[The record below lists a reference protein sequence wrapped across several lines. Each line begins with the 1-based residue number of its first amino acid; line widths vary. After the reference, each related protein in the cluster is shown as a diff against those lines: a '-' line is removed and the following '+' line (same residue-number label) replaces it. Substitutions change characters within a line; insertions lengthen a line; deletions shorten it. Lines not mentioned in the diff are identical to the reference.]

1 MPTFSPLD
9 PAAISCPQ
17 SPHVTLSFFLSL
29 GVVPSPVI
37 VCPYVYSDL
46 FPGVLHVLHFMHTVF
61 LWLVFNLTLSKIP
74 TSTVKSHCNHRGSDD
89 AIMPSS
95 A

>member
-1 MPTFSPLD
+1 MQWESSD
-9 PAAISCPQ
+9 PAAISFPQ
-17 SPHVTLSFFLSL
+17 SPHVTLSLFLSL

-37 VCPYVYSDL
+37 VCPYFSSDL
-46 FPGVLHVLHFMHTVF
+46 FPGVLHGLHVMLTVF
-61 LWLVFNLTLSKIP
+61 LQLVFNPTLSKSLTIC
-74 TSTVKSHCNHRGSDD
+74 VNAHCSHLESDD

>member
-1 MPTFSPLD
+1 MRWESSD

-17 SPHVTLSFFLSL
+17 SPHVTLSHFLSL
-29 GVVPSPVI
+29 GVGPSPVI
-37 VCPYVYSDL
+37 VCPYVASDL
-46 FPGVLHVLHFMHTVF
+46 FPGVLHGLHVMLTVF
-61 LWLVFNLTLSKIP
+61 IWFVNPTLSNSP
-74 TSTVKSHCNHRGSDD
+74 TSTVKAHCNHRGSDD